1 MLPELAFLHTAAVHV
16 DTFERLVR
24 RLAPG
29 MPTRHLVD
37 TSLLAEA
44 LAPGLTAPLA
54 ARVRLRLES
63 LLAAK
68 PALVLATVAST
79 LLPTRQLIEATAL
92 ALGKTTACR
101 VLLVPGAWERFVAGD
116 MAAYEDRIRQCIAAN
131 LEDVDA
137 IVLAQASMAGAVT
150 QTMLKN
156 CPVPLLSSPGLAVEA
171 ALRLM

>member
-44 LAPGLTAPLA
+44 
-54 ARVRLRLES
+54 
-63 LLAAK
+63 
-68 PALVLATVAST
+68 LATVAST